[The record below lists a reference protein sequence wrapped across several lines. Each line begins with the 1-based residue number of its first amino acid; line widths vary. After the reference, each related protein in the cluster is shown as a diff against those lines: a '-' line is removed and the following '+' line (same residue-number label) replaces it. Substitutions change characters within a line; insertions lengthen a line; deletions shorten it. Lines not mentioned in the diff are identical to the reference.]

1 MSQWRQNLVTG
12 RWVIVA
18 PARADRPH
26 DLPARA
32 PEAASDP
39 SRCPFCPG
47 HEADAGEELQRLT
60 GRDGAWRLRVLRNKF
75 PVLALGG
82 STERR
87 HSEGHEWLEGVGEH
101 EVVIDSPD
109 HERSFAELPVAQA
122 EDVFRSYQ
130 TRIRALA
137 GDPRIAYVQV
147 FRNEG
152 AAAGASLRHPH
163 SQIIAT
169 PVVPPSIKEEFHG
182 ALRWRAAHGGCVYC
196 HLLASERG
204 GPRWLW
210 EDGHFAV
217 WAPYASAFAWELLV
231 LPKDHVRDFHL
242 VDEATVAGLAAAVRR
257 TVRALKRKLGPLPYN
272 YYIHSAPLRL
282 AEADRHFHWHLRIIP
297 RLSQPAGF
305 EWSTG
310 FGINSVAP
318 EEAASALRSL
328 PEE

>member
-26 DLPARA
+26 DLARA
-32 PEAASDP
+32 PEAVSDP

-47 HEADAGEELQRLT
+47 HEADAGEELQRLS
-60 GRDGAWRLRVLRNKF
+60 GQDGAWRLRVLRNKF

-82 STERR
+82 SVERR

-122 EDVFRSYQ
+122 EDVFRTYQ
-130 TRIRALA
+130 ARIRALA

-242 VDEATVAGLAAAVRR
+242 ADEATVAGLAAAVRR
-257 TVRALKRKLGPLPYN
+257 AVRALKRKLGPLPYN

-282 AEADRHFHWHLRIIP
+282 PEADRHFHWHLRIIP

-310 FGINSVAP
+310 FAINSVAP
-318 EEAASALRSL
+318 EEAAGALRAL
-328 PEE
+328 PAD